1 MLKIY
6 ISTDIEG
13 LAGIVDFSQE
23 DEDREI
29 FRDLYNQQIEWV
41 LQGIQQS
48 NRNDEVTD
56 ILIADSHAKGLNLDY
71 NRLSD
76 CDERV
81 SLISG
86 WPREDY
92 MMSKL
97 DSTFDQVFFVGY
109 HSGIGKEHGNMD
121 HGYSARSA
129 YKIWINGEYKM
140 KQQLTLHTLLKLACL
155 SL

>member
-48 NRNDEVTD
+48 
-56 ILIADSHAKGLNLDY
+56 K
-71 NRLSD
+71 
-76 CDERV
+76 
-81 SLISG
+81 
-86 WPREDY
+86 
-92 MMSKL
+92 
-97 DSTFDQVFFVGY
+97 
-109 HSGIGKEHGNMD
+109 
-121 HGYSARSA
+121 
-129 YKIWINGEYKM
+129 KM
-140 KQQLTLHTLLKLACL
+140 LK
-155 SL
+155 

>member
-48 NRNDEVTD
+48 NRNF
-56 ILIADSHAKGLNLDY
+56 
-71 NRLSD
+71 D
-76 CDERV
+76 CRFACKRIK
-81 SLISG
+81 S
-86 WPREDY
+86 
-92 MMSKL
+92 
-97 DSTFDQVFFVGY
+97 
-109 HSGIGKEHGNMD
+109 
-121 HGYSARSA
+121 
-129 YKIWINGEYKM
+129 
-140 KQQLTLHTLLKLACL
+140 QL
-155 SL
+155 